1 MVNTPDYA
9 ISTAVLLGVQ
19 SQLLP
24 VQKNLGGC
32 GGSFFAVLNIYSLK
46 VDGNEKREGSG

>member
-1 MVNTPDYA
+1 MQLDMVNTPDYA

-24 VQKNLGGC
+24 VQKKE
-32 GGSFFAVLNIYSLK
+32 AVEDRSL
-46 VDGNEKREGSG
+46 